1 MLQKLGGGT
10 PKGRVMLLAFYNTKA
25 LGVRYLEGALERA
38 GYQVQ
43 VVFYKEFNTAIAL
56 GRPAVENWS
65 FSVRRCGG
73 QSLSLSV
80 CL

>member
-10 PKGRVMLLAFYNTKA
+10 PKGRVMLLAFYITKA

-43 VVFYKEFNTAIAL
+43 VVFIRSLTAIAL

>member
-25 LGVRYLEGALERA
+25 LGVRYLEGRWSGLGIRCRW
-38 GYQVQ
+38 
-43 VVFYKEFNTAIAL
+43 FFIRSLTAIAL

>member
-25 LGVRYLEGALERA
+25 LGVRYLEGRWSGLGIRCMW
-38 GYQVQ
+38 
-43 VVFYKEFNTAIAL
+43 FFIRSLTDIAL
-56 GRPAVENWS
+56 GRPAVENGS